1 MAFASNIQAMNAAR
15 KMLKAKGLAAST
27 LKEYFFIEKC
37 DQQWHALLIK
47 PFPEARDPL
56 SCLVSE
62 REGGFNFLKA
72 SEAAFRAAIATSA
85 QSRSA
90 EANLSAMPID
100 DDGYVADSEPSAQD
114 EAEEEEAHANRQKA
128 ADALADSLQS
138 AAALPNGK
146 EPWIRVSSVEKPTKF
161 VWHVADR
168 MVAAALAA
176 GKAAPSRKEVQ
187 DECVRLGVA
196 HGTAR
201 TQYQAWKK
209 ACDETALNALRAAEL
224 SAKLNSKR

>member
-56 SCLVSE
+56 SCLMDE
-62 REGGFNFLKA
+62 REGIYPFPFAFEAEPEA
-72 SEAAFRAAIATSA
+72 STRA
-85 QSRSA
+85 
-90 EANLSAMPID
+90 
-100 DDGYVADSEPSAQD
+100 
-114 EAEEEEAHANRQKA
+114 EAEEAEYQAQRAAAERIANAQ
-128 ADALADSLQS
+128 QS

-146 EPWIRVSSVEKPTKF
+146 EWIRVSSVEKPTKF

-224 SAKLNSKR
+224 SAKLNKR

>member
-1 MAFASNIQAMNAAR
+1 MAFASNIQAMNAA
-15 KMLKAKGLAAST
+15 KAATKAHGIAAAAYKDHFS
-27 LKEYFFIEKC
+27 IEKH
-37 DQQWHALLIK
+37 DGEWHALLIQ
-47 PFPEARDPL
+47 PFPAPRDPL
-56 SCLVSE
+56 SCLLLE
-62 REGGFNFLKA
+62 RDG
-72 SEAAFRAAIATSA
+72 AIAFPLASNALA
-85 QSRSA
+85 QLLTEGMQENER
-90 EANLSAMPID
+90 D
-100 DDGYVADSEPSAQD
+100 DYDLSAQD

-176 GKAAPSRKEVQ
+176 GKRAPSRKEVQ

-224 SAKLNSKR
+224 SAKLNKR

>member
-1 MAFASNIQAMNAAR
+1 MAFTSNIQAMNAA
-15 KMLKAKGLAAST
+15 KAATKAHGIAAAAYKDHFS
-27 LKEYFFIEKC
+27 IEKH
-37 DQQWHALLIK
+37 DGEWHALLIQ
-47 PFPEARDPL
+47 PFPAPRDPL
-56 SCLVSE
+56 SCLLLE
-62 REGGFNFLKA
+62 RDG
-72 SEAAFRAAIATSA
+72 AIAFPLASNALA
-85 QSRSA
+85 QLLTEGMQENER
-90 EANLSAMPID
+90 D
-100 DDGYVADSEPSAQD
+100 DYDLSAQD

-146 EPWIRVSSVEKPTKF
+146 EPWTRVSSVEKPTKF

-176 GKAAPSRKEVQ
+176 GKRAPSRKEVQ

-209 ACDETALNALRAAEL
+209 ACDETALNAFRAAEL

>member
-1 MAFASNIQAMNAAR
+1 MAFASNIAAMNAA
-15 KMLKAKGLAAST
+15 KKFVKGAGFDANAY
-27 LKEYFFIEKC
+27 KEFFKIEKI
-37 DQQWHALLIK
+37 DGEWHSLQIQA
-47 PFPEARDPL
+47 FPAPRDPL
-56 SCLVSE
+56 SCLMDE
-62 REGGFNFLKA
+62 REGIFAFPLA
-72 SEAAFRAAIATSA
+72 SESAELDLTEAQRQADAIANA
-85 QSRSA
+85 Q
-90 EANLSAMPID
+90 
-100 DDGYVADSEPSAQD
+100 
-114 EAEEEEAHANRQKA
+114 
-128 ADALADSLQS
+128 QS

-146 EPWIRVSSVEKPTKF
+146 EWIRVSSVEKPTKF

-209 ACDETALNALRAAEL
+209 ACDEAALNAIHAAEL
-224 SAKLNSKR
+224 SAKHNAITNGGKKIKID

>member
-1 MAFASNIQAMNAAR
+1 MAFTSNIQAMNAA
-15 KMLKAKGLAAST
+15 KAATKAHGIAAAAYKDHFS
-27 LKEYFFIEKC
+27 IEKH
-37 DQQWHALLIK
+37 DGEWHALLIQ
-47 PFPEARDPL
+47 PFPAPRDPL
-56 SCLVSE
+56 SCLLLE
-62 REGGFNFLKA
+62 RDG
-72 SEAAFRAAIATSA
+72 AIAFPLASNALA
-85 QSRSA
+85 QLLTEGMQENER
-90 EANLSAMPID
+90 D
-100 DDGYVADSEPSAQD
+100 DYDLSAQD

-146 EPWIRVSSVEKPTKF
+146 EPWTRVSSVEKPTKF

-176 GKAAPSRKEVQ
+176 GKRAPSRKEVQ
-187 DECVRLGVA
+187 DECVRLA

-209 ACDETALNALRAAEL
+209 ACDETALNAFRAAEL